1 MEKITSGSID
11 IKALSDEEIEDS
23 LDILMQ
29 DDQFEQ
35 DLINSFN
42 DQMYIIKGTAPNPIW
57 TLCSITMKMVRILPK
72 TEVIPIDE
80 WSFSYQKDE
89 NLIECL
95 SGTNLVKIPK
105 KYVQQGEWH

>member
-1 MEKITSGSID
+1 MEKIISGSLPAD
-11 IKALSDEEIEDS
+11 SLSEEEIEES

-42 DQMYIIKGTAPNPIW
+42 NQMYIIKETAPNPIW
-57 TLCSITMKMVRILPK
+57 TLCSITMKMVRILPS
-72 TEVIPIDE
+72 TEITPIDE
-80 WSFSYQKDE
+80 WSFPYQKDD

>member
-1 MEKITSGSID
+1 MEKINSGSIE
-11 IKALSDEEIEDS
+11 IKKLSDEEIEDS

-42 DQMYIIKGTAPNPIW
+42 NQMYIIKGTAPNPIW
-57 TLCSITMKMVRILPK
+57 TLCSITMKMVRILPR
-72 TEVIPIDE
+72 TEVIPVDE
-80 WSFSYQKDE
+80 WSFSYQKDD

-95 SGTNLVKIPK
+95 VGTNLVKLPK
-105 KYVQQGEWH
+105 KYVKQGEWH

>member
-1 MEKITSGSID
+1 MEKITSGSLNPD
-11 IKALSDEEIEDS
+11 SLSKEEIEES
-23 LDILMQ
+23 LDILMK

-42 DQMYIIKGTAPNPIW
+42 DQMYIIKETAPNPIW
-57 TLCSITMKMVRILPK
+57 TLCSITMKMVRILPR
-72 TEVIPIDE
+72 TEIIPIDE
-80 WSFSYQKDE
+80 WSFPYQKDE

-105 KYVQQGEWH
+105 KYVKQGEWH